1 MLPTTEKQPAV
12 LRPQREIE
20 ERLWLLLGQL
30 PDAAE
35 DQEDQQC
42 AYLTGLL
49 FALGA
54 EWTDARLAAL
64 TLWNERLPVPAEQQ
78 CGRCVGCGQIA
89 NDTDGTPW
97 IYWMGLPIQNSQ
109 AVIVGLVKPLPCP
122 KCGGTGG
129 EPVLN
134 GLTASLGPGPGRD
147 G

>member
-12 LRPQREIE
+12 LRPQRDIE

-54 EWTDARLAAL
+54 DWTDARLAAL
-64 TLWNERLPVPAEQQ
+64 KLWNERPAPAQADPQ
-78 CGRCVGCGQIA
+78 CALCGSW
-89 NDTDGTPW
+89 NVDEDEDH
-97 IYWMGLPIQNSQ
+97 
-109 AVIVGLVKPLPCP
+109 
-122 KCGGTGG
+122 
-129 EPVLN
+129 EP
-134 GLTASLGPGPGRD
+134 PGRYYRCRNCGD
-147 G
+147 TWVEHDALANAELLIQLAKVMAG